1 MPEGTE
7 VRPVP
12 LRFFLGEY
20 CIGQVARPLAVMPFA
35 FDAAE
40 LGAADWPR
48 EAIPQDAAGFY
59 HPSARIAEDL
69 PVVARDGRFIR
80 YIPARFRRHYIDLG
94 GSMDDYLATF
104 SGKTRNT
111 LRRKVRKFAELGG
124 GEIDWRSY
132 ATPDEMAEFYRLA
145 REISAK
151 TYQERLLD
159 AGLPETEAF
168 RADMMARAAGGL
180 ARGHLLF
187 LEGKPVS
194 YLYLP
199 VEGDRL
205 IYAYLGYDPE
215 HARLSPGT
223 VLQWLVV
230 EALYDERRF
239 RYFDFTEG
247 QGAHKELFGT
257 NSLFCG
263 NVYFLRDN
271 LANRLTVA
279 AHRGLS
285 GLSDGIVGL
294 LDRMGLKQ
302 AIKKWLRARA

>member
-1 MPEGTE
+1 MQDGTE

-12 LRFFLGEY
+12 LRFFLGELR
-20 CIGQVARPLAVMPFA
+20 IAEVTRRLAVVPFA
-35 FDAAE
+35 FNAAE
-40 LGAADWPR
+40 LGAEDWPR
-48 EAIPQDAAGFY
+48 GPAPAGAEGFY
-59 HPSARIAEDL
+59 HPSARIAGNL
-69 PVVARDGRFIR
+69 PKVARNGRFIR
-80 YIPARFRRHYIDLG
+80 YVPARFRRHYIDLG

-111 LRRKVRKFAELGG
+111 LRRKIKKFAEASG
-124 GEIDWRSY
+124 GEIAWRTY
-132 ATPDEMAEFYRLA
+132 ATPDEMAEFHRLA

-159 AGLPETEAF
+159 AGLPESDDF
-168 RADMMARAAGGL
+168 RAEMMARAARGL

-187 LEGKPVS
+187 LQGKPIS

-199 VEGDRL
+199 VEDDRL

-215 HARLSPGT
+215 HAKLSPGT

-230 EALYDERRF
+230 EALYAERRF

-263 NVYFLRDN
+263 NVYFLEDTFR
-271 LANRLTVA
+271 NRLTVA
-279 AHRGLS
+279 LHRGLTA
-285 GLSDGIVGL
+285 LSDGIVRI
-294 LDRMGLKQ
+294 LDRLGVKQ

>member
-1 MPEGTE
+1 MPQGTE

-40 LGAADWPR
+40 LGAGDWP
-48 EAIPQDAAGFY
+48 AADCPGGAHGFY

-124 GEIDWRSY
+124 GTIDWRTY
-132 ATPDEMAEFYRLA
+132 ASHDEMAEFYRLA

-168 RADMMARAAGGL
+168 RADMMARAAEGL

-215 HARLSPGT
+215 YAKLSPGT

-230 EALYDERRF
+230 EALYDEGRF

-257 NSLFCG
+257 NSLYCG
-263 NVYFLRDN
+263 NVYFLKDN

-285 GLSDGIVGL
+285 RLSDGIVGL